1 MKKLAIF
8 GSTGSIGKQS
18 LEVVPHGDFKVV
30 ALSAFSKSEL
40 LSEQGSKFG
49 AKTFLGKLSS
59 EKIHEI
65 ISDADYVINAVPGFE
80 GLNVS
85 VQALKAGKVLL
96 SANKESLAIAGK
108 YLKQIAKENAAEIRP
123 LDSEAFATWQLLNKH
138 GFENLNSVTLTCS
151 GGPFYGK
158 KISELSEVSVEEA
171 LNHPTWKM
179 GPKVSL
185 DSATLINKVFE
196 VFEISNLFDIS
207 PSAINIVIHRQ
218 SLVHGI
224 IHTKTGATKMQINK
238 NDMRLP
244 IFYALT
250 HPETPKSPWPYYA
263 DARKSELG
271 FDKPDA
277 ETFRSIKWLELHR
290 GNPNFPIVLNAL
302 NDIATRKFL
311 NGEIKFL
318 EIYEF
323 IESGFEKFLWEVPP
337 GNLDELIAFHNR
349 INDFY
354 EHSNTARS
362 GEIAACK

>member
-1 MKKLAIF
+1 MKKVVIF

-18 LEVVPHGDFKVV
+18 LEVIQKIGLKVL
-30 ALSAFSKSEL
+30 ALTAFKSEEL
-40 LSEQGSKFG
+40 LREQ
-49 AKTFLGKLSS
+49 AKQHKAKIFLGNLSS
-59 EKIHEI
+59 EKTQELV
-65 ISDADYVINAVPGFE
+65 SDADYVINAVPGFE

-108 YLKQIAKENAAEIRP
+108 YLKQIARENNAEIRP
-123 LDSEAFATWQLLNKH
+123 LDSEAFATWQLLNKY
-138 GFENLNSVTLTCS
+138 GFENLSSVTLTCS
-151 GGPFYGK
+151 GGPFFGRK
-158 KISELSEVSVEEA
+158 SLELSEVTVEEA

-196 VFEISNLFDIS
+196 VFEISNLFDLPLS
-207 PSAINIVIHRQ
+207 MINIVIHRQ

-244 IFYALT
+244 IFFALM
-250 HPETPKSPWPYYA
+250 HPESPKSPWPHYA
-263 DARKSELG
+263 NTRKSELA

-290 GNPNFPIVLNAL
+290 GNPNFPIVLNAM
-302 NDIATRKFL
+302 NDIATKRFL

-318 EIYEF
+318 EIYDF
-323 IESGFEKFLWEVPP
+323 IEEGFEKFLWEVPP
-337 GNLDELIAFHNR
+337 KSLDELITFHNR

-354 EHSNTARS
+354 EHSNIAGGRKV
-362 GEIAACK
+362 AAC

>member
-18 LEVVPHGDFKVV
+18 LEVVLKTELQVSV
-30 ALSAFSKSEL
+30 LTAFSKGKL
-40 LSEQGSKFG
+40 LGEQGEKFG

-59 EKIHEI
+59 EKIIELL
-65 ISDADYVINAVPGFE
+65 SDADYVINAVPGFE

-85 VQALKAGKVLL
+85 VQTLRAGKVLL

-108 YLKQIAKENAAEIRP
+108 YLKQIAKENGAEIRP
-123 LDSEAFATWQLLNKH
+123 LDSEAFATWQLLNEH
-138 GFENLNSVTLTCS
+138 GFENLSSVTLTCS

-158 KISELSEVSVEEA
+158 KRTDLHDVSVAEA

-185 DSATLINKVFE
+185 DSATLVNKVFE
-196 VFEISNLFDIS
+196 VFEISNLFDIA

-244 IFYALT
+244 IFYALMY
-250 HPETPKSPWPYYA
+250 PETPKSPWPYFT
-263 DARKSELG
+263 DAKKSELD

-302 NDIATRKFL
+302 NDIATKKFL
-311 NGEIKFL
+311 SGEIKFL

-323 IESGFEKFLWEVPP
+323 IENGFERFLWEVPP
-337 GNLDELIAFHNR
+337 HNLDELIAFHNK

-354 EHSNTARS
+354 EHSNSARS
-362 GEIAACK
+362 GKIAARK